1 MKQTAVEWLV
11 EQIKDYDFA
20 DIKDNEYYFI
30 QIPTWILKEK
40 IEQAKEMEK
49 EQIIEAWNTGTY
61 AYNNGE
67 QYYNETYTK
76 DVKYYLI
83 ECGEDIRNTILFD
96 ITDQL
101 KKQGHYFIVNATSD
115 PNQFDIKR
123 VTKQQFD
130 ESNT

>member
-49 EQIIEAWNTGTY
+49 EQIIKAHLMARCYDNENSVTEA
-61 AYNNGE
+61 E
-67 QYYNETYTK
+67 QYYTETY
-76 DVKYYLI
+76 
-83 ECGEDIRNTILFD
+83 
-96 ITDQL
+96 
-101 KKQGHYFIVNATSD
+101 
-115 PNQFDIKR
+115 
-123 VTKQQFD
+123 
-130 ESNT
+130 ESKTNI